1 MYNNTINQI
10 KNLIKS
16 ITYRKTKGETIML
29 ESVRIFKVG
38 DEHGTKYNTCKEA
51 SDATGIPSNTIYHW
65 MRNFPGKVYKAYDG
79 TQYRI
84 RPCRNRKEVAPC
96 RTLYSRPL
104 GIGVPV
110 GVGLTIEQQ
119 PSAIIAHTRKKR
131 VSKKLKVYNKTQNKY
146 YTSMTEAGKDAHVS
160 PWTLS
165 VKTEKFGYFKAD
177 TGDIFV
183 RLCPMKRRVST
194 PLINGGTEPAR
205 QAHRRK
211 HSRRVPDIVNH
222 NPPAEPSLF
231 DVVKVPSVETTL
243 TEHVK
248 SEKSEDNDYTILK
261 EMCGKYLAAEDMEMT
276 YRLSGAL
283 LVLKKRMEDN
293 KCTS

>member
-1 MYNNTINQI
+1 
-10 KNLIKS
+10 
-16 ITYRKTKGETIML
+16 ML
-29 ESVRIFKVG
+29 ESVRIYKVG
-38 DEHGTKYNTCKEA
+38 DEHGIKYSTCKEA
-51 SDATGIPSNTIYHW
+51 SEATGIPSNTIYHW

-96 RTLYSRPL
+96 RTIYSRPM
-104 GIGVPV
+104 GIGV
-110 GVGLTIEQQ
+110 GLAIEQQ
-119 PSAIIAHTRKKR
+119 PRAIIAHTRKKR
-131 VSKKLKVYNKTQNKY
+131 ISKKLKVYNKTQNKY

-160 PWTLS
+160 AWTLS

-183 RLCPMKRRVST
+183 RLNPMKRRVST
-194 PLINGGTEPAR
+194 PLMNGGTEPAR

-231 DVVKVPSVETTL
+231 DVLKAPSVETTL
-243 TEHVK
+243 TEHLK
-248 SEKSEDNDYTILK
+248 SEKSEDNDYAILK
-261 EMCGKYLAAEDMEMT
+261 EMCGKYLIAEDMEMT